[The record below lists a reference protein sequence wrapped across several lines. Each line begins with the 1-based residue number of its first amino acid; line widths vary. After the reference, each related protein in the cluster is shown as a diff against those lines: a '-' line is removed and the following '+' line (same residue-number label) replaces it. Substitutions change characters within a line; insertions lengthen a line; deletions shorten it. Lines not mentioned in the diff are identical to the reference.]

1 MVAVGLLRVIIG
13 VGARKFGRLFVQSF
27 YEWKLE
33 VYMRSKHMDI
43 DLSAVQMHLDNFVAT
58 QEGWYKVL
66 SGITDILSGS
76 NLKAAIAEPI
86 KALAPS
92 S

>member
-1 MVAVGLLRVIIG
+1 
-13 VGARKFGRLFVQSF
+13 
-27 YEWKLE
+27 
-33 VYMRSKHMDI
+33 MDI